1 MIDTVK
7 IYTEIDFEAYNQI
20 SNKSIIKTSY
30 SKSSGEVFYEI
41 VNDHLD
47 GSYDS
52 KLSVRVGCG
61 SKYQFTEKGYFIEIE
76 RLIS

>member
-1 MIDTVK
+1 MIDTLK
-7 IYTEIDFEAYNQI
+7 IYTEIDFEIFSKIKNQ
-20 SNKSIIKTSY
+20 SIIKTSY
-30 SKSSGEVFYEI
+30 NKGSGEIFYEI

-61 SKYQFTEKGYFIEIE
+61 SKYQFTSKGYYIEIE